1 MSAPR
6 VLQIPETCAWNDYV
20 RLQESHLA
28 ALGIEVMRPGLCR
41 DEPGFTAADVSRRV
55 RDALLRDVP
64 DIVHVHWPEMLGRL
78 LGDAQALDL
87 LRAMTARGARL
98 VQTVHDLAPHEPGA
112 NGTVSFIDA
121 VDSLTH
127 GVHFFTKEHEH
138 LARQIRGALPS
149 PALYLP
155 HPRYPGLSPG
165 AGGAARRTTIGC
177 FGRLRPYKRTAAF
190 AEAFVRHATG
200 DQRLL
205 IAGYPDHPATH
216 QVLTRLA
223 SAHEQVEYLP
233 GFHPWPE
240 FVRLLERV
248 AWVALPYR
256 RVWSSGVL
264 VAAAQ
269 TGCRILSPPPVGA
282 EGYRTLLDG
291 SAVLDPW
298 DDDLAVRSWQRAV
311 AAPPRPAL
319 STATGAPD
327 LPNWREAAEAFC
339 GFYDEVLEA

>member
-1 MSAPR
+1 MSALR

-28 ALGIEVMRPGLCR
+28 ALGVEVIRPGLCR
-41 DEPGFTAADVSRRV
+41 DEPGFTSADVSGRV

-78 LGDAQALDL
+78 LAEALDL

-98 VQTVHDLAPHEPGA
+98 VQTVYDLAPHEPGA

-138 LARQIRGALPS
+138 LARKIRGAPPS
-149 PALYLP
+149 PALPLP
-155 HPRYPGLSPG
+155 HPRYPGLGPG
-165 AGGAARRTTIGC
+165 A
-177 FGRLRPYKRTAAF
+177 
-190 AEAFVRHATG
+190 
-200 DQRLL
+200 
-205 IAGYPDHPATH
+205 HPAR
-216 QVLTRLA
+216 VRPRA
-223 SAHEQVEYLP
+223 GRVPP
-233 GFHPWPE
+233 GVPS
-240 FVRLLERV
+240 VARVRRLLERV
-248 AWVALPYR
+248 EWVALPYR

-269 TGCRILSPPPVGA
+269 TGCRILSPPPVGTD
-282 EGYRTLLDG
+282 GYRALLDG
-291 SAVLDPW
+291 SAVVDPW

-311 AAPPRPAL
+311 AAPARPAV

-327 LPNWREAAEAFC
+327 LPDWREAAEAFS
-339 GFYDEVLEA
+339 GFYGEVRQA